1 MKLMALELRRPL
13 RGLTTVY
20 AAPNIASKGFD
31 PMIVRLKLQQIR
43 VMRWSDPNLLTS
55 GRFCSAGGSVP
66 AADQRASSMIMSI
79 NSSFD
84 ITLS

>member
-20 AAPNIASKGFD
+20 AARNTASKGFD

-43 VMRWSDPNLLTS
+43 VMRWSDPNLLIDPNLLWPLAES
-55 GRFCSAGGSVP
+55 SLARIFCPQLGKIG
-66 AADQRASSMIMSI
+66 
-79 NSSFD
+79 
-84 ITLS
+84 